1 MGLLLGCRLLVR
13 VWLGLWN
20 VLLVRVGLGLRR
32 VLLVRVGLGLR
43 GGLLGVWILLLVRL
57 LLRGVLGVGLL
68 MRRLR
73 LGSLLLVRSG
83 LVGVGLP

>member
-57 LLRGVLGVGLL
+57 LLRGCWGGAADAEAAVGEPAA
-68 MRRLR
+68 
-73 LGSLLLVRSG
+73 GAEWAG
-83 LVGVGLP
+83 